1 RVKDLFF
8 PAKLPRML
16 GGPSAG
22 FKPPLLPELEVT
34 PALVSA
40 AYKRALR
47 LGLYWRL
54 EPEERAILALARK
67 LKAIKSPTLREIVVK
82 ILSKVWPEKAKTLQ
96 AFEIGAKVLL
106 HKVNTALRIGA
117 EAVAHALLKAAPLLV
132 PQLGYSYMNTPAF
145 YKPKLDETLRVVK

>member
-1 RVKDLFF
+1 
-8 PAKLPRML
+8 ML

-82 ILSKVWPEKAKTLQ
+82 ILSKVWPEKAKLYEAFKLGLQ
-96 AFEIGAKVLL
+96 VVEKRIQAALKIGAHSIAELYTKLAPKAIL
-106 HKVNTALRIGA
+106 HLGL
-117 EAVAHALLKAAPLLV
+117 AVMNLSPL
-132 PQLGYSYMNTPAF
+132 Y
-145 YKPKLDETLRVVK
+145 R